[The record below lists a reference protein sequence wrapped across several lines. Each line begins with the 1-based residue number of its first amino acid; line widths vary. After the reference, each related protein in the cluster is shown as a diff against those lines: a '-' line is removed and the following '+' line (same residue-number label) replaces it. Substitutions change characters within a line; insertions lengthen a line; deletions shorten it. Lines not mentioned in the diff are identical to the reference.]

1 MQKLVAGYLRFQNEV
16 FPEQREFFEALSAG
30 QSPDALV
37 ITCADSRIDP
47 GLLLQSG
54 PGELFVVRNVGNIVP
69 PHGEFTGG
77 ISSAIEYAVMALQVR
92 HIIVLGHSDCG
103 AMKARKDPDKIAHLP
118 AVRTWLKHSESAR
131 HMVEHNYPGLEDD
144 AWLRALTEENVIAQ
158 IEHLETHPS
167 VAARLRKGGL
177 QLHGWIYDIRRG
189 GISALV
195 ENHKFVPLAEA
206 AALQAAT

>member
-1 MQKLVAGYLRFQNEV
+1 MQKLIAGYLRFQDEV
-16 FPEQREFFEALSAG
+16 FPTQREFFEELSAG

-54 PGELFVVRNVGNIVP
+54 PGELFVCRNVGNIVP

-77 ISSAIEYAVMALQVR
+77 ISSAIEYAVLALHVK
-92 HIIVLGHSDCG
+92 HVIVLGHSDCG
-103 AMKARKDPDKIAHLP
+103 AMKALKAPEKLKSMP
-118 AVRTWLKHSESAR
+118 SVSTWLKHAESAR
-131 HMVEHNYPGLEDD
+131 YMVEHNHPELEGD

-167 VAARLRKGGL
+167 VAARRRRGDI
-177 QLHGWIYDIRRG
+177 QLHGWIYDIRHG
-189 GISALV
+189 GITALV
-195 ENHKFVPLAEA
+195 RETHKFVPLAEA
-206 AALQAAT
+206 AGRVA